1 MSENKMA
8 DADERAES
16 QANGADKDA
25 GGFVRRLAW
34 VDVRESGG
42 GAFETR
48 RLELVEG
55 VTPRALVMLFAQHM
69 ETVLRRNEQPPRNKE
84 PWDRLR
90 YMEAVNLAR
99 VELDEVTQAWGY
111 RNDELMFY
119 EPVDVANYMMIAM
132 DLVRDGGPSRDRG
145 VTLTNQN
152 VVPPMMEDRH
162 ALDG

>member
-42 GAFETR
+42 GAFEVR

-55 VTPRALVMLFAQHM
+55 PTPRALVMWFAQQM
-69 ETVLRRNEQPPRNKE
+69 EIVLRRNEGQPKCKGS
-84 PWDRLR
+84 WDRLR

-119 EPVDVANYMMIAM
+119 EPVDVANYMMILA
-132 DLVRDGGPSRDRG
+132 DLVREGGPSRDRG
-145 VTLTNQN
+145 VTLTS
-152 VVPPMMEDRH
+152 VRKTKTWYRR
-162 ALDG
+162 